1 MHGLR
6 NPLTGARIQ
15 DLGQLG
21 DGLVFVVF
29 DPVVMLEPPALSVRT
44 VTQDATVN
52 FIIGIGIAL
61 AK

>member
-1 MHGLR
+1 ML
-6 NPLTGARIQ
+6 I
-15 DLGQLG
+15 
-21 DGLVFVVF
+21 VF
-29 DPVVMLEPPALSVRT
+29 DSVMMLEPPALSVRT